1 MKKYLIFRTDRIGDF
16 LLTCILIKNI
26 KFNDPNSFITIVCS
40 KKNFEYISKYKNIDQ
55 IIIYKKNLLSY
66 FFNFIKLFK
75 KKFDYS
81 IIHDDKDR
89 SKILNF
95 LIRKKKTILI
105 NKNQQKTKIDIIK
118 SIITQLGFNYSKND
132 LNILDSKVNLIDK
145 SKGKYVVFHYDE
157 KWSNDTY
164 FSNYTN
170 IEPNFDELV
179 NFIKHLEQK
188 LKLKIII
195 TTGSNAPKNLI
206 NLNSSDYFKNVEILL
221 NQSFLELEKIIFN
234 SKLLISCHG
243 SVSHIAASK
252 NISQIDIID
261 KSYDY
266 SIWTSHFRNYNYVN
280 RKKFT
285 YLSNDINKALLN
297 IAL

>member
-1 MKKYLIFRTDRIGDF
+1 MKNYLIFRTDRIGDF

-26 KFNDPNSFITIVCS
+26 KFNDPDSFITIVCS
-40 KKNFEYISKYKNIDQ
+40 KKNYDYISRYKNIDQ
-55 IIIYKKNLLSY
+55 IIIYKKNIFFY
-66 FFNFIKLFK
+66 FFNFLKLFK
-75 KKFDYS
+75 KNFDYS

-105 NKNQQKTKIDIIK
+105 NKNEQKTKIDIIK
-118 SIITQLGFNYSKND
+118 NIITEIGFSYSEND
-132 LNILDSKVNLIDK
+132 LNILDGKINLLDK

-157 KWSNDTY
+157 KWSHNSY
-164 FSNYTN
+164 FSNYMD
-170 IEPNFDELV
+170 IEPNLDELI
-179 NFIKHLEQK
+179 NFIKHLERK

-195 TTGSNAPKNLI
+195 TTGSHAPKNLI
-206 NLNSSDYFKNVEILL
+206 KLASSDYFINVEILL
-221 NQSFLELEKIIFN
+221 NQSFHELEKIVFN
-234 SKLLISCHG
+234 SNLLISCHG

-266 SIWTSHFRNYNYVN
+266 SIWTSHFRNYNYVF
-280 RKKFT
+280 RKNFDE
-285 YLSNDINKALLN
+285 LSKDIINLL
-297 IAL
+297 